1 MNTITVAFLPFLAAG
16 TFRTYNKLN
25 FIFGVIGGLHMTNA
39 WRRFVAFMLAAPVAF
54 IGTTTASLAN
64 TRSSPADSAW
74 AETLRLNTLEAY
86 TKFAMDYPDS
96 RYANQAYAKLATDG
110 RSANQADAPATA
122 GHWDLGLASEPDLVP
137 GTLMV
142 V

>member
-1 MNTITVAFLPFLAAG
+1 M
-16 TFRTYNKLN
+16 TY
-25 FIFGVIGGLHMTNA
+25 A
-39 WRRFVAFMLAAPVAF
+39 WRRFVAFILAAPVAF

-64 TRSSPADSAW
+64 IRLSPADSAW

-96 RYANQAYAKLATDG
+96 KYANQAYTKLASDG
-110 RSANQADAPATA
+110 RSADRADALTTTA
-122 GHWDLGLASEPDLVP
+122 YLDLGLASQPDLVP
-137 GTLMV
+137 GTIMV